1 MLIACIFPRPCGARK
16 NTKQLEKYPHV
27 LYAKPSNKVYLLNV
41 LYFFLW
47 SLNFEPLDLARIF
60 IVFVGHGVRDFFN
73 REKREIKNRE
83 NKYQ

>member
-1 MLIACIFPRPCGARK
+1 MLSTHILFMLLLLQVNIFFCD
-16 NTKQLEKYPHV
+16 
-27 LYAKPSNKVYLLNV
+27 LN
-41 LYFFLW
+41 FLWTIW